1 MKILLASVNRYCT
14 RRTTDVLTFAGMVK
28 PRHTKVPR
36 DWQNKFVV
44 RRLCN
49 IEDLFHIIIF
59 FTITEA
65 KNEFLLHASGMASVN
80 SNMCSHFKSE

>member
-1 MKILLASVNRYCT
+1 M
-14 RRTTDVLTFAGMVK
+14 
-28 PRHTKVPR
+28 PR

-49 IEDLFHIIIF
+49 IEDLCHIIIF

-65 KNEFLLHASGMASVN
+65 KKYEVLLHASGMTSVN
-80 SNMCSHFKSE
+80 SRMCSHFKSE

>member
-1 MKILLASVNRYCT
+1 M
-14 RRTTDVLTFAGMVK
+14 
-28 PRHTKVPR
+28 PR
-36 DWQNKFVV
+36 DSQNKFVV

-65 KNEFLLHASGMASVN
+65 KNKFLLHASGMASVK
-80 SNMCSHFKSE
+80 SSMCSHFKSE